1 MERIQSDTM
10 QLGDRIKAYEHQ
22 FTEHKIDPSL
32 PFIAR
37 VDGKAFH
44 TYTKRMHKPFDYRFI
59 KAMQE
64 TAKKL
69 TETFDPIL
77 TYVQSD
83 EITLLF
89 KPTTE
94 AFLSGKLSKMNSIIA
109 STATYWFSK
118 FIDPETPT
126 VGLPLFD
133 CRVFNVPDE
142 WEAVNALRF
151 RYRDAVRNA
160 VSAAARYKVGHK
172 KCNGLN
178 TDEKLK
184 IIGSDWKGYPTEA
197 RYGTFY
203 HRVNVVKAVAID
215 RSKLKPEVAVKIP
228 DTCIR
233 TEIQEFYVKLDASWS
248 NSLPYKIDPIYMPL
262 NSPSAGI
269 DDIKNATD
277 VIFRGEDAVL
287 YANGEEP
294 TET

>member
-1 MERIQSDTM
+1 
-10 QLGDRIKAYEHQ
+10 
-22 FTEHKIDPSL
+22 
-32 PFIAR
+32 
-37 VDGKAFH
+37 
-44 TYTKRMHKPFDYRFI
+44 
-59 KAMQE
+59 MQE

-94 AFLSGKLSKMNSIIA
+94 AFLSGKLSKMNSVIA
-109 STATYWFSK
+109 STATYWFST

-142 WEAVNALRF
+142 WEAINALRF

-160 VSAAARYKVGHK
+160 VSSAARYKVGHK
-172 KCNGLN
+172 KCDGLN

-184 IIGSDWKGYPTEA
+184 IIGIDWKGYPMEA

-203 HRVNVVKAVAID
+203 HRVNVEKPVDID
-215 RSKLKPEVAVKIP
+215 RSKLKPEVAAKIP
-228 DTCIR
+228 ETCIR
-233 TEIQEFYVKLDASWS
+233 TEIQEFYVNIAQTWDT
-248 NSLPYKIDPIYMPL
+248 SLPYKSEPVPAPL
-262 NSPSAGI
+262 SCPVNGI
-269 DDIKNATD
+269 DHIKNATD

-287 YANGEEP
+287 DSNN
-294 TET
+294 

>member
-1 MERIQSDTM
+1 MP
-10 QLGDRIKAYEHQ
+10 LGDRIKSYEHQ
-22 FTEHKIDPSL
+22 FTGYTIDSSL

-44 TYTKRMHKPFDYRFI
+44 TYTKRMRKPFDERFV

-69 TETFDPIL
+69 TEAFDPIL
-77 TYVQSD
+77 SYVQSD

-89 KPTTE
+89 KPTAE
-94 AFLSGKLSKMNSIIA
+94 PFLSGKLSKMNSIIA
-109 STATYWFSK
+109 STATYWFNQL
-118 FIDPETPT
+118 IDPETPT
-126 VGLPLFD
+126 VGIPIFD

-160 VSAAARYKVGHK
+160 VSAAARYKVGHS

-184 IIGSDWKGYPTEA
+184 LIGSDWKGYSFAA

-203 HRVNVVKAVAID
+203 RRVNVLKPVSVD
-215 RSKLKPEVAVKIP
+215 RSKLKPEVAAKIP
-228 DTCIR
+228 ETCIR
-233 TEIQEFYVKLDASWS
+233 TEIQHFYVNIPQKWS
-248 NSLPYKIDPIYMPL
+248 ESLPYKVDPVCVEL
-262 NSPSAGI
+262 SAPEFGI
-269 DDIKNATD
+269 DNIKNATD

-287 YANGEEP
+287 YQNGEA
-294 TET
+294 TDET

>member
-1 MERIQSDTM
+1 MERIISDTM
-10 QLGDRIKAYEHQ
+10 PLGDRIKSYEHQ
-22 FTEHKIDPSL
+22 FTGYTIDSSL

-44 TYTKRMHKPFDYRFI
+44 TYTKRMRKPFDERFV

-77 TYVQSD
+77 SYVQSD

-89 KPTTE
+89 KPTAE
-94 AFLSGKLSKMNSIIA
+94 PFLSGKLSKMNSIIA
-109 STATYWFSK
+109 ATATYWFNQL
-118 FIDPETPT
+118 IDPETPT
-126 VGLPLFD
+126 VGVPIFD

-160 VSAAARYKVGHK
+160 VSAAARYKVGHS

-184 IIGSDWKGYPTEA
+184 LIGSDWKGYSVAA

-203 HRVNVVKAVAID
+203 RRVNVVKPVVVD
-215 RSKLKPEVAVKIP
+215 RSKLKPEVAAQIP
-228 DTCIR
+228 ETCIR
-233 TEIQEFYVKLDASWS
+233 TEIQEYEVKLDTSWS
-248 NSLPYKIDPIYMPL
+248 KSLPYKLDPVFMPL
-262 NSPSAGI
+262 NSPAAGI
-269 DDIKNATD
+269 DYIKNATD

-287 YANGEEP
+287 YKNGES
-294 TET
+294 TDET

>member
-1 MERIQSDTM
+1 MERIISDTM
-10 QLGDRIKAYEHQ
+10 PLGDRIKSYEHQ
-22 FTEHKIDPSL
+22 FTGHTIDSSL

-44 TYTKRMHKPFDYRFI
+44 TYTKRMRKPFDERFV

-77 TYVQSD
+77 SYVQSD

-89 KPTTE
+89 KPTSE
-94 AFLSGKLSKMNSIIA
+94 PFLSGKLSKMNSIIA
-109 STATYWFSK
+109 STATYWFSQL
-118 FIDPETPT
+118 IDPETPT
-126 VGLPLFD
+126 VGLPIFD

-160 VSAAARYKVGHK
+160 VSAAARYKVGHS

-184 IIGSDWKGYPTEA
+184 LLGSDWKGYSAAA

-203 HRVNVVKAVAID
+203 RRVNVVKPVSVERAALPPDVA
-215 RSKLKPEVAVKIP
+215 AKIP
-228 DTCIR
+228 ETCLR
-233 TEIQEFYVKLDASWS
+233 TEIHEYYVNIAQTW
-248 NSLPYKIDPIYMPL
+248 NTSLPYKSEPVPAPL
-262 NSPSAGI
+262 SCPVSGI
-269 DDIKNATD
+269 DHIKNATD

-287 YANGEEP
+287 YQIGEA
-294 TET
+294 TDET